1 MPLGDSTSPEMEH
14 IATQVVDAAFKVHQ
28 EIGPGVLESAY
39 ELCLAHELRM
49 RGLRVERQVELPIK
63 YDNVLIESG
72 YRLDLVVEGLIIV
85 EIKAIEK
92 LHPVHEAQCLTYLKF
107 SGLRVCI
114 LINFNVKLFKD
125 GIKRIVR

>member
-1 MPLGDSTSPEMEH
+1 MPLGDSTSPEMER

>member
-1 MPLGDSTSPEMEH
+1 MER